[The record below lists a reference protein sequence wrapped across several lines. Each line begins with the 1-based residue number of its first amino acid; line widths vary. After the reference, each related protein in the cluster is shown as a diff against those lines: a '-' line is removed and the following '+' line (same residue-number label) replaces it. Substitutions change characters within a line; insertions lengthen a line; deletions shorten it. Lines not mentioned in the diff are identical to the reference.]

1 MNDVVLPQAARSLP
15 INYNLSAYQKGSD
28 TYSECV
34 YEGGKLFLYELWQK
48 MGDDM
53 FFKMLHKYYETYRF
67 KLATTQDFL
76 TIVRSFRNDAAIN
89 EIIHRYISKD

>member
-1 MNDVVLPQAARSLP
+1 MIQSLARLLAVRTMRET
-15 INYNLSAYQKGSD
+15 I
-28 TYSECV
+28 
-34 YEGGKLFLYELWQK
+34 LYELWQK

-53 FFKMLHKYYETYRF
+53 FFQMLHKYYETYRF

>member
-1 MNDVVLPQAARSLP
+1 
-15 INYNLSAYQKGSD
+15 
-28 TYSECV
+28 
-34 YEGGKLFLYELWQK
+34 

-53 FFKMLHKYYETYRF
+53 FFQMLHKYYETYRF

>member
-1 MNDVVLPQAARSLP
+1 MKAGSYFYT
-15 INYNLSAYQKGSD
+15 NYG
-28 TYSECV
+28 
-34 YEGGKLFLYELWQK
+34 K

-53 FFKMLHKYYETYRF
+53 FFQMLNKYYETYRF

-76 TIVRSFRNDAAIN
+76 TTVRSFRNDAAIN